1 MWSLWVFSEIIS
13 NRSFLASTYEQFQVN
28 TSRGE
33 IVNTPDL
40 VERLKSGKIFGVCLD
55 VFEGEK
61 AFMFK
66 DMTKVGYEHYPELQE
81 LTSFN
86 NVIISS
92 HIAFYTDEAIRQITE
107 KTLNNFEG
115 FIGVG
120 ELDEQAFVAWSMKWT
135 QI

>member
-1 MWSLWVFSEIIS
+1 M
-13 NRSFLASTYEQFQVN
+13 N

-40 VERLKSGKIFGVCLD
+40 VDGLKSGKIFGVCLD